1 MNKPTIF
8 YSLKKERNILQYLNC
23 IDFKLKF
30 MPHFKIIKNKIITPK
45 NNKELSKILENIIK
59 KETSKKFYNQTK
71 ELKKIFL

>member
-1 MNKPTIF
+1 
-8 YSLKKERNILQYLNC
+8 
-23 IDFKLKF
+23 